1 MRIEDMEAISLD
13 KQVPMPRL
21 RTVYNYPYDSMEV
34 GDSFTVPVA
43 DRARVLNANYR
54 AWKGLGIKLQA
65 KTIGDVVRTWRVS

>member
-1 MRIEDMEAISLD
+1 
-13 KQVPMPRL
+13 MPRL